1 VFKESVIVTLTKSY
15 LLFTIITD
23 MIFVDNKVE
32 DILYLLNLQIAS
44 FKNDAIPSK
53 PVLYN
58 VVFNTNDV
66 NEIQPK

>member
-1 VFKESVIVTLTKSY
+1 
-15 LLFTIITD
+15 

>member
-1 VFKESVIVTLTKSY
+1 VFKESVIVTSTKSY

-53 PVLYN
+53 SVLYS

>member
-1 VFKESVIVTLTKSY
+1 
-15 LLFTIITD
+15 

-44 FKNDAIPSK
+44 FKNEVSPSK
-53 PVLYN
+53 PVLCS